1 MVLRWWRVLQDNLV
15 LSTGLIMRIGQ
26 RKENRNLTF
35 QALALGRSES
45 MNCGLCEVEMQKYGA
60 SLLVGAW
67 SREKQQN
74 KLVNEERS
82 LILED

>member
-1 MVLRWWRVLQDNLV
+1 
-15 LSTGLIMRIGQ
+15 
-26 RKENRNLTF
+26 
-35 QALALGRSES
+35 

-82 LILED
+82 LKCRFEKYIFVPEFLRLSVLP

>member
-1 MVLRWWRVLQDNLV
+1 
-15 LSTGLIMRIGQ
+15 
-26 RKENRNLTF
+26 
-35 QALALGRSES
+35 
-45 MNCGLCEVEMQKYGA
+45 MQKYGA

-82 LILED
+82 LKCRFEKYIFVPEFLRLSVLP

>member
-1 MVLRWWRVLQDNLV
+1 
-15 LSTGLIMRIGQ
+15 MRIGH

-45 MNCGLCEVEMQKYGA
+45 MNCGLCEVETQKYGA